1 MSDNVVSITRNKDTK
16 PSKPNLEH
24 HVQQFVQQ
32 VLVHHALPGDL
43 LCITLAD
50 QLPARD
56 KITVQQAISK
66 MMGHLQCRVLVFDRG
81 DNIEVIRRFMNE
93 AEQQQFVNAYNHA
106 QKAVAVAE
114 LAKQQAEVL
123 EPEDLDAEIARLQ
136 AVAAK
141 KRAEREAA
149 AAAEATHAPAEDP
162 PEPTAA

>member
-1 MSDNVVSITRNKDTK
+1 MSDNVVPITRNKDTK

-32 VLVHHALPGDL
+32 VLVHQALPGDL
-43 LCITLAD
+43 LCIQLAER
-50 QLPARD
+50 LPARD
-56 KITVQQAISK
+56 KISVQQAVVK
-66 MMGHLQCRVLVFDRG
+66 LMGHLQCRVLVLDPGDRI
-81 DNIEVIRRFMNE
+81 DVIRRFMN
-93 AEQQQFVNAYNHA
+93 AVEQEQFVAAYNHA

-149 AAAEATHAPAEDP
+149 QAALVEEPS
-162 PEPTAA
+162 EPTAA

>member
-1 MSDNVVSITRNKDTK
+1 MSDNVVPITRNKDTK

-32 VLVHHALPGDL
+32 VLVHQALPGDL

-50 QLPARD
+50 RLPARD
-56 KITVQQAISK
+56 KISVQQAVTKLMS
-66 MMGHLQCRVLVFDRG
+66 HLQCRVLVLDPGDRV
-81 DNIEVIRRFMNE
+81 DVIRRFMN
-93 AEQQQFVNAYNHA
+93 ATEQEHFVAAYHHA
-106 QKAVAVAE
+106 QKAKAVAE
-114 LAKQQAEVL
+114 LAQQQAEVL

-149 AAAEATHAPAEDP
+149 AAEAANTPDEAP